1 VNVHLNFRNPVLARY
16 RVTIIAAIAL
26 FAILAGSLVVFLLT
40 EQWARRV
47 FFFPEA
53 SSRKYAAE
61 VRYLPRTDSEIGD
74 IRSVLMDLLL
84 GPSNFGNAAALP
96 PETKLVSAMLEGK
109 ELYVGFS
116 KDILKTG
123 GIPYFP
129 REMLQGVADTIYF
142 DFPWV
147 ENIHFF
153 IGGRE
158 LMDDTVA
165 HQTDRTLDLAR
176 RLLPTIADA
185 SKTLRIAERHPL
197 FDPAAADRNEPL
209 FHDGARWDE
218 SILK

>member
-1 VNVHLNFRNPVLARY
+1 VNVNLNLKNPVLVRF
-16 RVTIIAAIAL
+16 RMTIVIAIAL
-26 FAILAGSLVVFLLT
+26 FVLLTGSLVVFLLT
-40 EQWARRV
+40 DQWAKRV
-47 FFFPEA
+47 FFFPDA
-53 SSRKYAAE
+53 SSRKYAGE
-61 VRYLPRTDSEIGD
+61 VRYLPRSGSEIGD
-74 IRSVLMDLLL
+74 IRAVLTDLLL

-96 PETKLVSAMLEGK
+96 PETKLVSAMLEGQ

-129 REMLQGVADTIYF
+129 REMLQGVANTIYF
-142 DFPWV
+142 NFPWV

-158 LMDDTVA
+158 LVDDTVA
-165 HQTDRTLDLAR
+165 HQADRTLDLAR
-176 RLLPTIADA
+176 RLLPSSANMA
-185 SKTLRIAERHPL
+185 KTLRTAERHPL
-197 FDPAAADRNEPL
+197 FDPAAAGRNEPM